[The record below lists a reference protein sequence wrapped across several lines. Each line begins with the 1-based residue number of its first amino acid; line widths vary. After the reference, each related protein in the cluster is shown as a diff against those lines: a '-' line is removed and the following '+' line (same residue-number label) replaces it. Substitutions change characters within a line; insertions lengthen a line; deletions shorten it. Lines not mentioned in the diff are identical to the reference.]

1 MKDRKQKVLFVILAS
16 IGSAGVFGQAAIM
29 HNSLVHSYPFKMM
42 NMPPAA
48 FYSSVG
54 EAGYYLAIL
63 GGLIAIA
70 LSYRLPRFL
79 TSTLPVMV
87 CPFVYYVTLEAAHL
101 IQGFSGDQMLQRNFG
116 GYTGNSAKYEFA
128 LEALTLLIVGS
139 IIGAT
144 IGFVATKLVKLRA
157 DLKLA

>member
-1 MKDRKQKVLFVILAS
+1 MVNSEKMLFVILAS
-16 IGSAGVFGQAAIM
+16 IGCIGLLGQAALM

-42 NMPPAA
+42 DMPPAS

-63 GGLIAIA
+63 GGLLAIA

-101 IQGFSGDQMLQRNFG
+101 IEGFSRDQMLQRNFE

-128 LEALTLLIVGS
+128 LEALTLMIVGS

-144 IGFVATKLVKLRA
+144 IGLVAMKLVKLRA

>member
-1 MKDRKQKVLFVILAS
+1 MDNRERILFLLLAS
-16 IGSAGVFGQAAIM
+16 IGVGGSFGQAALL
-29 HNSLVHSYPFKMM
+29 HNALVHSYPFKMM
-42 NMPPAA
+42 YMPPAA

-70 LSYRLPRFL
+70 ISYRLPRFL

-87 CPFVYYVTLEAAHL
+87 CPFVYYVTLEAAYL
-101 IQGFSGDQMLQRNFG
+101 IQGFSRDQMLQRNFE
-116 GYTGNSAKYEFA
+116 GYSGNSAKYEFA
-128 LEALTLLIVGS
+128 PEALTLMIVGS

-144 IGFVATKLVKLRA
+144 IGFVAMKLVKLRA